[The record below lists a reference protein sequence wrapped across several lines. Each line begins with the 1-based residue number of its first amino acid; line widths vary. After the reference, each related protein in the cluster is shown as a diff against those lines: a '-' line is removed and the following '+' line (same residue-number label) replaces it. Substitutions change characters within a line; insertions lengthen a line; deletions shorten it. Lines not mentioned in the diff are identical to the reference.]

1 MDINDHILQQ
11 KSLVGR
17 QFKNKKIQVIGLP
30 RSGSSYFA
38 DALNKIVIASTLRLT
53 VILGEPIQDGTTK
66 EINYY
71 YEAIKDPNVFVI
83 KHHARQFDSL
93 VKHYGF
99 NRLANRFYNIGLIR
113 NNIFSL
119 ALSLSVA
126 EHTGQA
132 AEYTYTTDNKITIN
146 RQKFIDCLYT
156 QIRAWEAFVNNL
168 DHYNEIVYYKDLTFD
183 PAMDFNN
190 LKLALNLFPNGIEL
204 MENKKEYL
212 APNKF
217 EVVTNHEELH
227 QVTLDF
233 LTYYTHPQIEVT
245 GVNFELRPPNSKT
258 TANRISQSTD
268 SYRSY

>member
-1 MDINDHILQQ
+1 LAISNHILQQ
-11 KSLVGR
+11 KSLVGA

-38 DALNKIVIASTLRLT
+38 DAINKITIASTLGST
-53 VILGEPIQDGTTK
+53 VILGEPIQDGNVK

-71 YEAIKDPNVFVI
+71 YAAIKDPNVVVI

-93 VKHYGF
+93 VKHYGYE
-99 NRLANRFYNIGLIR
+99 RLSKRFYNIGLIR

-119 ALSLSVA
+119 ALSLSVVK
-126 EHTGQA
+126 HTGQA
-132 AEYTYTTDNKITIN
+132 ADYTYTVNDKLTID
-146 RQKFIDCLYT
+146 RETFISCLHT
-156 QIRAWEAFVNNL
+156 QISAWEAFVSCK
-168 DHYNEIVYYKDLTFD
+168 DHYNEIVYYRDLTFD
-183 PAMDFNN
+183 PAVDFNN
-190 LKLALNLFPNGIEL
+190 LKLALNLFPTDIEL

-233 LTYYTHPQIEVT
+233 LAYYTHPQIEVT

-258 TANRISQSTD
+258 TANRISQGID
-268 SYRSY
+268 NYRSY